1 MRNNT
6 QEQKN
11 LFQEDSQHSNI
22 MNKMQGNFHSTK

>member
-6 QEQKN
+6 QKQKN

-22 MNKMQGNFHSTK
+22 INKMQGNLHSTI